1 MLGGMDLREVWQHH
15 LGGRCQRSL
24 RPRVE
29 NHRTEDGHLSGLLEA
44 AASCGEATARPAD
57 ALAELIGEGNTRSD
71 QANVPVGARSTP
83 R

>member
-29 NHRTEDGHLSGLLEA
+29 NHRTEDIHLPGLLEA
-44 AASCGEATARPAD
+44 AASCEEATARPD
-57 ALAELIGEGNTRSD
+57 ALAERIGEGNTRSD
-71 QANVPVGARSTP
+71 QANVPVGARSAP